1 MRGTLNGDK
10 AHDARVGNENV
21 EYWVRRFPQQYLFAY
36 NRYKQPAGASERPS
50 ENG

>member
-10 AHDARVGNENV
+10 AHDARVVNENV